1 MVFLWIA
8 NPCSLGIDGSL
19 SSEWWVSSK
28 SVSGI
33 PAFFSCPVH
42 FSQNPGTLSKE
53 DCSVAPVDVP
63 LFGSSSYKRFI
74 PKKPALLLSLPIR
87 SPAHWFSNKHI
98 QGKNIV
104 SLIGRVIW
112 SCPSRTVGL
121 PPPDLAQGHTRA
133 LASLTG
139 GSTIGPPSA
148 QSPTSSF
155 FPSQSEG
162 NPTKAWFPFSA
173 MVLGGNPV

>member
-1 MVFLWIA
+1 MDPSAQNGGSPLNLCLESQLSFHVLSTSLRIQAPSLKKTAVWPLWMSL
-8 NPCSLGIDGSL
+8 SLGRVLIRDL
-19 SSEWWVSSK
+19 
-28 SVSGI
+28 
-33 PAFFSCPVH
+33 
-42 FSQNPGTLSKE
+42 
-53 DCSVAPVDVP
+53 
-63 LFGSSSYKRFI
+63 I

-87 SPAHWFSNKHI
+87 SLAHWFSNKHI

-104 SLIGRVIW
+104 SLTGRVIW

-139 GSTIGPPSA
+139 GSTIGPLSA